1 MAGAMMIH
9 DHGCNIRIFKSSY
22 LHSGNLTPRT
32 KSLHELFYKWFRK
45 LSRGRGGCE
54 EMGE

>member
-9 DHGCNIRIFKSSY
+9 DHGCNIRIFKLSY